1 MQYQIVKVTSDQGRL
16 AFLQTSASQGDRDNL
31 QGQAYLSQALVTTL
45 EAFVP
50 QWETAV
56 NNFAGFQ
63 GAQSSELHRANAAVD
78 EVSQYVRDIWAVVRR
93 RVRRNQADPAI
104 LRYYQL
110 PMRGAAPRPY
120 GREAWLNLATAVIEG
135 DADAVTAGYP
145 PTANPAAAELQT
157 VLTAAEAAMAELAA
171 AQQAYQTAHEELIS
185 LRQAAD
191 RLILTVRSE
200 LRHTL
205 REMSPVQRRAV
216 MRRYG
221 VRYRTSGGS
230 DQIEEEVVESGEEMV
245 QETAVSLTEP
255 MYSNGN
261 GYQPAELESV
271 LAPVNGFHT

>member
-1 MQYQIVKVTSDQGRL
+1 MQNIIVLPTSYQSRL
-16 AFLQTSASQGDRDNL
+16 AFLQTSASQGARDNV
-31 QGQAYLSQALVTTL
+31 QDQAYLSPDSVTDI

-50 QWETAV
+50 QYETAV
-56 NNFAGFQ
+56 NNIAGFQ
-63 GAQSSELHRANAAVD
+63 GAQSSQIHQANAAVA

-93 RVRRNQADPAI
+93 RVRRNQAAPAI

-110 PMRGAAPRPY
+110 PMQGQAPKPS
-120 GREAWLNLATAVIEG
+120 GREAWLNMATAVIEG

-145 PTANPAAAELQT
+145 PAANPSAAELQT
-157 VLTAAEAAMAELAA
+157 VLTSAEAIMADLAA
-171 AQQAYQTAHEELIS
+171 ARQAYQTAHEELIS

-191 RLILTVRSE
+191 RLIRTVLSE

-221 VRYRTSGGS
+221 VRIRTIGAA
-230 DQIEEEVVESGEEMV
+230 DLPEEEVIETESV
-245 QETAVSLTEP
+245 VLPETAVPTT
-255 MYSNGN
+255 SNDN

-271 LAPVNGFHT
+271 LVPINGAHA